1 MLAFSAASSRS
12 FWTEI
17 EWFFFAVS
25 EQSPCPDP
33 TLVWSSPFLCWSD
46 SHRYSL
52 VQVLHKVFDLLF
64 KPFFEQGERLGSQ
77 RKSESPPWKFK
88 EWLEWKLEWKKT
100 DWKQRQGSWERWD
113 SEKDGGASPY
123 LLYYKGALSE
133 GGRLRVAFY
142 YITSR
147 RVKGSFLRT

>member
-1 MLAFSAASSRS
+1 MLAWAAASARS

-17 EWFFFAVS
+17 EWIFFAVS

-64 KPFFEQGERLGSQ
+64 KPFFEQGERLGSE
-77 RKSESPPWKFK
+77 RKSESPPYVVSSKNGLSESWSGK
-88 EWLEWKLEWKKT
+88 
-100 DWKQRQGSWERWD
+100 RQIESKGKGA
-113 SEKDGGASPY
+113 EKGEIVRKGRGASP
-123 LLYYKGALSE
+123 YYKGALSE